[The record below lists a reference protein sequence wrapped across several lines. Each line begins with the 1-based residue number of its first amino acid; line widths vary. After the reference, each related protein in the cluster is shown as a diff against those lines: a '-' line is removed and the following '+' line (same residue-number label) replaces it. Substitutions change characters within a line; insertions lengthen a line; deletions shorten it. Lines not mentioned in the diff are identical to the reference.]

1 MLTPVRLVASPFAL
15 LTLSTPFLSWSRC
28 LHALDDLFSK
38 LVEAVSEVGKREEEC
53 RVVEKET
60 DRLLRWQG
68 GTTRLEVRWMIVG
81 VGYEREGYCCF
92 R

>member
-1 MLTPVRLVASPFAL
+1 MLDV
-15 LTLSTPFLSWSRC
+15 
-28 LHALDDLFSK
+28 LFSK

-68 GTTRLEVRWMIVG
+68 GTTRLEVRLMGIG
-81 VGYEREGYCCF
+81 VGGEMDGW
-92 R
+92 

>member
-1 MLTPVRLVASPFAL
+1 MRTPVRLVAPPFTFLAL
-15 LTLSTPFLSWSRC
+15 FTPLRSFSRC

-81 VGYEREGYCCF
+81 VGHEMEGCCCCT
-92 R
+92 